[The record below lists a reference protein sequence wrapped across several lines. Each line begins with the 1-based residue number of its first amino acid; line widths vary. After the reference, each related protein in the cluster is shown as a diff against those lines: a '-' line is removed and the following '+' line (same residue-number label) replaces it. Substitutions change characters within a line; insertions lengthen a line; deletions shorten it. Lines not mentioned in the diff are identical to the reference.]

1 MREVIIM
8 KEIYKNA
15 LDKATLP
22 KESKENLKS
31 LYDKVNKEDN
41 VVSIEKKRNIKKPLA
56 FVAAGLVCAVAVGST
71 FAVGQFNDSKNSGS
85 KNSFVLN
92 VSAAEISRKTANSNK
107 ANSKDSQVS
116 LDGSGCYI
124 VNQGGD
130 PYTND
135 ADWNYEF
142 QFPVTCKGKN
152 IDEITYTV
160 SKGDLVVYAHG
171 PEEIEYFDKDKI
183 VDEVEQKKS
192 QTVSYKNLSKYKT
205 VYLDLYGDSSSLSKS
220 EIKTLDKGFMPESN
234 DEQYQRAMSIFM
246 KDLKVTVKAKFTDG
260 TTKEETIVGSSK
272 FISKEESDAIEK
284 RINESEN
291 GKDSVEETTEV
302 ETSQKDTNKS
312 EEKVLYTGF
321 EVEK

>member
-1 MREVIIM
+1 M

-15 LDKATLP
+15 LDKATFP
-22 KESKENLKS
+22 KESKDNLKS

-41 VVSIEKKRNIKKPLA
+41 VVSFENKRNTKKPLA

-71 FAVGQFNDSKNSGS
+71 FALGQFDNNKTNSNG
-85 KNSFVLN
+85 KTGGNNNSFVLN
-92 VSAAEISRKTANSNK
+92 VNAAEISRKTADSNK

-130 PYTND
+130 PYTKD

-142 QFPVTCKGKN
+142 KFPVTCKGKN

-160 SKGDLVVYAHG
+160 SKGDLVIYALG
-171 PEEIEYFDKDKI
+171 PERPEYFDKDKI

-192 QTVSYKNLSKYKT
+192 QTVSYKNVSKYKT

-234 DEQYQRAMSIFM
+234 DEQYQKAMSIFM

-272 FISKEESDAIEK
+272 FISKKESDEIEK

-291 GKDSVEETTEV
+291 GKDGVEETTEV

-312 EEKVLYTGF
+312 DKKVLYTGF

>member
-1 MREVIIM
+1 M

-22 KESKENLKS
+22 KDSKENLKS
-31 LYDKVNKEDN
+31 LYDKVNQEDN
-41 VVSIEKKRNIKKPLA
+41 VVSIEKKRNVKKPLA

-71 FAVGQFNDSKNSGS
+71 FALGQFDNNKSSKDKTSGNS
-85 KNSFVLN
+85 NSFVLN
-92 VSAAEISRKTANSNK
+92 VNAAEISRKTADSNK

-142 QFPVTCKGKN
+142 TFPVNCKGKN

-171 PEEIEYFDKDKI
+171 TERPEYFDKNKI

-234 DEQYQRAMSIFM
+234 DEQYQKAMSIFM
-246 KDLKVTVKAKFTDG
+246 KDLKITVKAKFTDG

-272 FISKEESDAIEK
+272 FISKEESEELEK
-284 RINESEN
+284 RISESEN
-291 GKDSVEETTEV
+291 GKDGVEETTEV
-302 ETSQKDTNKS
+302 EVSKDNTNES

-321 EVEK
+321 EVAK